1 MKIRV
6 IETEVPAFLLPDE
19 PDEGIELEMP
29 DDFRQR
35 WEDAWSLW
43 SDVNDELRRRYQSV
57 LSRQTLHFEIEG
69 DKVREVGDQQHME
82 P

>member
-6 IETEVPAFLLPDE
+6 VDTEVPAFLFSDE
-19 PDEGIELEMP
+19 PDLGIELEMP

-43 SDVNDELRRRYQSV
+43 SDVNDELRRRYESV
-57 LSRQTLHFEIEG
+57 LARQTLHFEVEG
-69 DKVREVGDQQHME
+69 DEVREVGGQQHME